1 MNEFESPS
9 HFLLMFTAGVEETRR
24 WLEMMAMAQEEF
36 RALRAATNGQQ
47 NGNGFFGEAKEWPII

>member
-9 HFLLMFTAGVEETRR
+9 QFLLMFTAGLEETRR

-36 RALRAATNGQQ
+36 RALRAAAAANSQCMG
-47 NGNGFFGEAKEWPII
+47 GGPPPYFG